1 MIDILTFGSRLWKKC
16 ISSHLPIKT
25 LEELLSKKESGIMLY
40 VLTVQTNAVKGQG
53 LETLKCNMCVH
64 PPVFC
69 SYFEGILL
77 VLFLYCA

>member
-1 MIDILTFGSRLWKKC
+1 
-16 ISSHLPIKT
+16 
-25 LEELLSKKESGIMLY
+25 MLY

-69 SYFEGILL
+69 SYFEDILL